1 MSSVNVEVPDDRPTP
16 NALEFERR
24 LLGAL
29 LLHPE
34 IIAKFRALGLR
45 PDQLWGLVPSA
56 VEIQRRLG

>member
-1 MSSVNVEVPDDRPTP
+1 MSKYLTTGRPP

-45 PDQLWGLVPSA
+45 PDQLWGLVPS
-56 VEIQRRLG
+56 RC